1 MHLSDNRVMSKM
13 FNPAHPGALLREDIL
28 PSLHLSVTEAA
39 AQLGVARTTFS
50 RLLNE
55 RIGVSPEMALRLEA
69 WLGVENGNNADFWLA
84 LQTAHDLWHARKHA
98 PKKVKP
104 VVAGVAA

>member
-1 MHLSDNRVMSKM
+1 MSKM

-28 PSLHLSVTEAA
+28 PSLHLTVTEAA
-39 AQLGVARTTFS
+39 TQLGVARTTLS

-55 RIGVSPEMALRLEA
+55 RIGISPEMALRLEA

-84 LQTAHDLWHARKHA
+84 LQTAHDLWQARKHA
-98 PKKVKP
+98 PKKVRP
-104 VVAGVAA
+104 VVAGVDA